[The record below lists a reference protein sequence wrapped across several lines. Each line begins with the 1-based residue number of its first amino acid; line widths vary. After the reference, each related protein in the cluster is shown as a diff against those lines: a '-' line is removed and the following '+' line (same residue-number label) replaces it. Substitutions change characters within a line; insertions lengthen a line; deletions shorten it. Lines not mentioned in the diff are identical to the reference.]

1 MSRDVTL
8 VMATNRPED
17 LDSAVLDRVDETM
30 EFALPDEETRFRLV
44 KQYFDKL
51 IVREADRGDVQP
63 SRTFLGGIMK
73 TLGFGK
79 IPDRPVPVNGV
90 TEEHLRDVAKKT
102 VGFSGREISKLMA
115 SVQSSAHGSDDGAA
129 TPEMLN
135 TMTQFKIQ
143 EHANKTKAFAAEG
156 ANKK

>member
-1 MSRDVTL
+1 
-8 VMATNRPED
+8 
-17 LDSAVLDRVDETM
+17 
-30 EFALPDEETRFRLV
+30 
-44 KQYFDKL
+44 
-51 IVREADRGDVQP
+51 
-63 SRTFLGGIMK
+63 
-73 TLGFGK
+73 
-79 IPDRPVPVNGV
+79 
-90 TEEHLRDVAKKT
+90 
-102 VGFSGREISKLMA
+102 MA

>member
-1 MSRDVTL
+1 
-8 VMATNRPED
+8 
-17 LDSAVLDRVDETM
+17 
-30 EFALPDEETRFRLV
+30 
-44 KQYFDKL
+44 
-51 IVREADRGDVQP
+51 
-63 SRTFLGGIMK
+63 MK

-143 EHANKTKAFAAEG
+143 EHAKKTKAFAAEG